1 MEVRML
7 SQAVAGISPTNPGL
21 LAPGDFPRAL
31 SPASSFDRVLH
42 SEEGFCISHHGY
54 ADAAFRVE
62 GFSHNCVSIQ
72 LAGRAR
78 HTRQVG
84 ARQGS
89 ATSVAGKVFATSAM
103 TPIAWSWNSPAEMIN
118 VWISPQRLIHD
129 LAEDGDRGG
138 GSVELIDRF
147 CVDDPLLAQIGVALR
162 FQAAEPRPFGRLMLA
177 GLVSTLVAHIGQHHS
192 NRGAATLAAKSGGL
206 SPAHLK
212 LVLDHIDAHIAEEI
226 SLDELAALAGKSAC
240 HFLRCFK
247 QSTGI
252 SPHRYVT
259 QRRIDHACGL
269 LVADLPLVE
278 IALACGFAD
287 QSHFGRVFRRERNLT
302 PMAYRRQAAH

>member
-1 MEVRML
+1 MEVQML
-7 SQAVAGISPTNPGL
+7 SQAVAGRSSSFL
-21 LAPGDFPRAL
+21 DPGDFPQSLSRA
-31 SPASSFDRVLH
+31 SAFDQILH
-42 SEEGFCISHHGY
+42 REEGLTISHHGY
-54 ADAAFRVE
+54 AEAAFRVE
-62 GFSHNCVSIQ
+62 GFSHNCISIQ

-89 ATSVAGKVFATSAM
+89 GTSVAGKVFATSAM
-103 TPIAWSWNSPAEMIN
+103 TPVAWSWDNPAEMIN
-118 VWISPQRLIHD
+118 VWITPERLNQD
-129 LAEDGDRGG
+129 LVDDADGARGK
-138 GSVELIDRF
+138 VELVDRF
-147 CVDDPLLAQIGVALR
+147 CIDDPLLAQLGVALR
-162 FQAAEPRPFGRLMLA
+162 AQGGQPRPFCGLMLA

-192 NRGAATLAAKSGGL
+192 NRAASQSARSGGL

-212 LVLDHIDAHIAEEI
+212 LVLDHVDAHIAEEI
-226 SLDELAALAGKSAC
+226 GLEELAALTGKSPC

-252 SPHRYVT
+252 PPHRYVT
-259 QRRIDHACGL
+259 RRRVDHACEL
-269 LVADLPLVE
+269 LTAGQPLVE

>member
-1 MEVRML
+1 ML
-7 SQAVAGISPTNPGL
+7 SLGVTGRNPSFL
-21 LAPGDFPRAL
+21 DPGDFPQSLSRA
-31 SPASSFDRVLH
+31 SAFDRILH
-42 SEEGFCISHHGY
+42 REEGLYISHHGY

-62 GFSHNCVSIQ
+62 GFSHNCISIQ

-84 ARQGS
+84 GRQGS
-89 ATSVAGKVFATSAM
+89 GTSVAGKVFATSAM
-103 TPIAWSWNSPAEMIN
+103 TPIVWSWNSPAEMIN
-118 VWISPQRLIHD
+118 VWIKPERLNED
-129 LAEDGDRGG
+129 LVEEDDRCRDPI
-138 GSVELIDRF
+138 ELVDRF
-147 CVDDPLLAQIGVALR
+147 CIDDPLLAQLGIALPA
-162 FQAAEPRPFGRLMLA
+162 QSSEPRPFCRLMLA

-192 NRGAATLAAKSGGL
+192 NRGATIRSARSGGL

-212 LVLDHIDAHIAEEI
+212 LVLDHIDAHIAEEVG
-226 SLDELAALAGKSAC
+226 LDELAALTAKSPC

-259 QRRIDHACGL
+259 QRRVDHACEL
-269 LVADLPLVE
+269 LTAGLPLVE

-287 QSHFGRVFRRERNLT
+287 QSHFGRVFRRERDLT

>member
-1 MEVRML
+1 MEVHML
-7 SQAVAGISPTNPGL
+7 SQAMASRNPRFL
-21 LAPGDFPRAL
+21 DPGDFPQSL
-31 SPASSFDRVLH
+31 SRASSFDRILH
-42 SEEGFCISHHGY
+42 SEEGLCISHHGY
-54 ADAAFRVE
+54 ADAAFRVD
-62 GFSHNCVSIQ
+62 GFSHNCISIQ

-89 ATSVAGKVFATSAM
+89 GTSVAGKVFATSAM

-118 VWISPQRLIHD
+118 VWITPERLSHD
-129 LAEDGDRGG
+129 LVGDGDPDRGQ
-138 GSVELIDRF
+138 VELVDRF
-147 CVDDPLLAQIGVALR
+147 CIDDPLLAQLGVALR
-162 FQAAEPRPFGRLMLA
+162 AQGGEPRPFCRLMLA
-177 GLVSTLVAHIGQHHS
+177 GLVATLVAHIGQHHS
-192 NRGAATLAAKSGGL
+192 NRGAATLAARSGGL
-206 SPAHLK
+206 PPTHLK
-212 LVLDHIDAHIAEEI
+212 LVLDHIDAHIGEEI
-226 SLDELAALAGKSAC
+226 GLDELAALTGKSAC

-259 QRRIDHACGL
+259 QRRIDHACELLRGGL
-269 LVADLPLVE
+269 SLVE

-287 QSHFGRVFRRERNLT
+287 QSHFGRVFRRERDLT